1 MTDEIRVEIAAGGLS
16 AAVSAE
22 DKALLSSLQI
32 SGKMDARDLRC
43 IRDEFPMLISLN
55 LQGVSIQAYKGE
67 GGTEPTDLN
76 YAANEMPHYSF
87 CNGSFGNDKL
97 KNVILP
103 ANLTSIADN
112 AFSFCNGLENIQLPA
127 SLQSMGDAAFLY
139 CSSLKTIALPE
150 AVTRIGRSAFYR
162 CGALRSISMGNKVGS
177 IGKEAFL
184 DCAQLDSVNL
194 SRSLQIIEN
203 RAFSGCTRL
212 RSILLPPA
220 VRSIGCR
227 VFVGCA
233 ALTEVLVHPENV
245 SYSSLDGVLFNAEK
259 ELLIHY
265 PRGKVGAYSVPNS
278 VKEIGDFAFFNCKTL
293 TEITLP
299 NTLHTIGGWA
309 FSHCTALK
317 KIVLPSSLNVI
328 ENQAF
333 AGCSSLN
340 FIELLAEI
348 PIAIT
353 PGSELFLEVDKTT
366 CRLKV
371 PVSAVKTYQLSN
383 PWRDFVNIVR

>member
-1 MTDEIRVEIAAGGLS
+1 
-16 AAVSAE
+16 
-22 DKALLSSLQI
+22 
-32 SGKMDARDLRC
+32 
-43 IRDEFPMLISLN
+43 
-55 LQGVSIQAYKGE
+55 
-67 GGTEPTDLN
+67 
-76 YAANEMPHYSF
+76 
-87 CNGSFGNDKL
+87 
-97 KNVILP
+97 
-103 ANLTSIADN
+103 
-112 AFSFCNGLENIQLPA
+112 
-127 SLQSMGDAAFLY
+127 
-139 CSSLKTIALPE
+139 
-150 AVTRIGRSAFYR
+150 
-162 CGALRSISMGNKVGS
+162 MGNKVGS

-299 NTLHTIGGWA
+299 NTLHTRGGWA

-383 PWRDFVNIVR
+383 PWRDFVNNVR